1 MLLIQSKECIQHD
14 FLANKSARSLI
25 DKHYG
30 SLAEKAF
37 MDPRDLVVPQDGQQS
52 FKDTLWP
59 CDSILKIHI
68 LYHFNITFQIIT
80 CSTTR
85 LLPTGTHALFRVHV
99 FVLFL
104 QTCPNMS
111 KHVQTCPG
119 MSKHVQACP
128 NMSHKSFTGF
138 TCHWTCHWTC
148 RIRSQECFGISW
160 ELALE
165 KDWSFAL
172 CALPCHHFSPC
183 ALQGPLGPYRGPT
196 ETTCAQLISNLKLL
210 GITWFFT
217 WYKGIT

>member
-1 MLLIQSKECIQHD
+1 MLLDTVEGVHTTW
-14 FLANKSARSLI
+14 FLGKQKRKALI

-52 FKDTLWP
+52 FKDTFWP

-85 LLPTGTHALFRVHV
+85 LLQTGTHALFRDHV

-111 KHVQTCPG
+111 
-119 MSKHVQACP
+119 
-128 NMSHKSFTGF
+128 HKSFTGF
-138 TCHWTCHWTC
+138 ICHWTCHWTC

-172 CALPCHHFSPC
+172 CALPCHHFSPMC
-183 ALQGPLGPYRGPT
+183 LTGPFGAVQGPYRNNLR
-196 ETTCAQLISNLKLL
+196 TTNQ
-210 GITWFFT
+210 
-217 WYKGIT
+217 